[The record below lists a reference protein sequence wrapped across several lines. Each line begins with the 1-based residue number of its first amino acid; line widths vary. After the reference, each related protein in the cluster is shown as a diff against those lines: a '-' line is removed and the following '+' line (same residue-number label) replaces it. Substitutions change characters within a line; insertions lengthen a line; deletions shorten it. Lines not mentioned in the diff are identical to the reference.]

1 MLVDVHAHYPM
12 QVIGDVVPD
21 TLLKEAKRARNRP
34 TLRDRVR
41 AIVLRIASTFFS
53 HRSPVRNYRV
63 SVDGMRS
70 SGVGVAMS
78 VLTSPFEEAALGR
91 PFGSAPES
99 QYFQALL
106 KDMKA
111 VEDEIATHPRDEL
124 RLVRTLAELD
134 DALDAKATALVH
146 ALEGGFSLGEG
157 VQEVTDNVATLK
169 QRGVVYITLA
179 HLLYRQVATNC
190 SAFPFLNDERYRK
203 LLPQPEGVGLT
214 ERGVAALRAMVD
226 NRVLLDIAHMRQDA
240 LDVTFKLLD
249 EELDPNHEYPVL
261 ATHVGYRFGDQ
272 EYMLTED
279 TVLEI
284 KRRNGLIGLI
294 LAQHQLNDADPNE
307 ETEDFEDSLRVIF
320 KHIDKLADIMGG
332 YEHLVLGTDFDG
344 FIKPTMPGLDN
355 MGHLAKL
362 ERELEKRYKDNARLI
377 TSENALRVL
386 RQLWSR

>member
-12 QVIGDVVPD
+12 QVLGDVVPD

-34 TLRDRVR
+34 AWRDRAR

-63 SVDGMRS
+63 GVKGMRS
-70 SGVGVAMS
+70 SGVGVAIS

-99 QYFQALL
+99 RYFPALL
-106 KDMKA
+106 KDMRA

-124 RLVRTLAELD
+124 RLVRNLSELD

-157 VQEVTDNVATLK
+157 VQEVTENVATLK
-169 QRGVVYITLA
+169 ERGVVYITLA

-190 SAFPFLNDERYRK
+190 SAFPFLNDQRYRK

-226 NRVLLDIAHMRQDA
+226 KRVLLDIAHMRQDA

-249 EELDPNHEYPVL
+249 ELDPNLEYPVL

-272 EYMLTED
+272 EYMLTEA
-279 TVLEI
+279 TVLQI
-284 KRRNGLIGLI
+284 KRRKGLIGLI
-294 LAQHQLNDADPNE
+294 LAQHQLNDGSPDDEKP
-307 ETEDFEDSLRVIF
+307 EDFQDSLRIVF
-320 KHIDKLADIMGG
+320 KHIDKLAEIMGG
-332 YEHLVLGTDFDG
+332 YEHLVIGTDFDG

-355 MGHLAKL
+355 MSHLAKL
-362 ERELEKRYKDNARLI
+362 ERELEKRYKANARLI

-386 RQLWSR
+386 RQLWS

>member
-63 SVDGMRS
+63 SVNGMRS

-78 VLTSPFEEAALGR
+78 VLTSPFEEAGLGR

-106 KDMKA
+106 KDMQA

-124 RLVRTLAELD
+124 RLVRNLAELD

-157 VQEVTDNVATLK
+157 VEEVKANVATLK
-169 QRGVVYITLA
+169 ERGVVYITLA

-190 SAFPFLNDERYRK
+190 SAFPFLNDKRYRK
-203 LLPQPEGVGLT
+203 VFPQPEGVGLT
-214 ERGVAALRAMVD
+214 DRGVAALSAMVD
-226 NRVLLDIAHMRQDA
+226 KRVLLDIAHMRQDA
-240 LDVTFKLLD
+240 LDVTWRLLD
-249 EELDPNHEYPVL
+249 EEFDPRAEYPVL
-261 ATHVGYRFGDQ
+261 ATHVGYRFGEQ
-272 EYMLTED
+272 EYMLTEA
-279 TVLEI
+279 TVLQI

-294 LAQHQLNDADPNE
+294 LAQHQLNDGRREE
-307 ETEDFEDSLRVIF
+307 ETETFEDSLKVIF
-320 KHIDKLADIMGG
+320 DHIDKLADILGG
-332 YEHLVLGTDFDG
+332 YEHLVIGTDFDG
-344 FIKPTMPGLDN
+344 FIKPTMTGLDN
-355 MGHLAKL
+355 MGDLARLERKL
-362 ERELEKRYKDNARLI
+362 EERYKENARLI

-386 RQLWSR
+386 RRLWS